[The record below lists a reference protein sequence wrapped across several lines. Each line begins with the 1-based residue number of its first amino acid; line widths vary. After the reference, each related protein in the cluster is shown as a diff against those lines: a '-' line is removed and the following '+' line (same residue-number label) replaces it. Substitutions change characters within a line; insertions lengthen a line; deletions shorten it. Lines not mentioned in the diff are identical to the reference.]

1 MIKVDHSKCIQCGAC
16 ADVCIGGTI
25 RMASDGPEAT
35 NNPCIRC
42 GHCIGVCPQGAIEHD
57 LCKPLMSIDPALEV
71 TAAAAK
77 QVLLA
82 RSSCRNYQN
91 KPVER
96 EKLVELLN
104 VARQALTA
112 RNIQGI
118 SYIVVQDPAR
128 LAAISEAVIAK
139 MEVSQAKSPTALGQ
153 AMIDHYRKEG
163 RDTILWN
170 CPALIIAKS
179 DVPCER
185 IHRES
190 AIFCLTYAH
199 LYARSLGLAC
209 CWAGALEHTV
219 SDKWPASL
227 KAIDMMNPDQFCGA
241 LMVGYPKYDMV
252 TVPERDP
259 LRVEWV

>member
-1 MIKVDHSKCIQCGAC
+1 MIKVDLSKCVQCGAC
-16 ADVCIGGTI
+16 ADVCIGKTI
-25 RMASDGPEAT
+25 IMGQDGPVAT

-42 GHCIGVCPQGAIEHD
+42 GHCIGVCPQGAIEHEN
-57 LCKPLMSIDPALEV
+57 CKLLMPIDSAREV
-71 TAAAAK
+71 SADAAK

-82 RSSCRNYQN
+82 RTSCRNYQ
-91 KPVER
+91 KKAVER

-118 SYIVVQDPAR
+118 SYVVIQDPTR
-128 LAAISEAVIAK
+128 LAAISEAVIKKFEAD
-139 MEVSQAKSPTALGQ
+139 QAQSSAPLRKV
-153 AMIDHYRKEG
+153 MIERYRQEG
-163 RDTILWN
+163 LDTILWH

-219 SDKWPASL
+219 FERWPESL
-227 KAIDMMNPDQFCGA
+227 KALDMMNTDQFCGA

-252 TVPERDP
+252 AVPERDP
-259 LRVEWV
+259 LRVDWV